1 MGRHDLAHAER
12 KGKRDFQHA
21 FAVFQHNAFAESGM
35 ADVIA
40 ADLSRMAPLHQL
52 MRQMR
57 AQAEQAAQEAV
68 REREAKARA
77 DAQADAAKPAKLVV
91 RSADEFEF

>member
-1 MGRHDLAHAER
+1 MTT
-12 KGKRDFQHA
+12 
-21 FAVFQHNAFAESGM
+21 AVLELNVSGM
-35 ADVIA
+35 ICRACEDAIADALLHTRGMTDLIA

-77 DAQADAAKPAKLVV
+77 DAQADAAKPVKLVV

>member
-40 ADLSRMAPLHQL
+40 LLPLRPRLEASLSSNGASSSNS
-52 MRQMR
+52 
-57 AQAEQAAQEAV
+57 AECSLISFRFAGIEGRTDV
-68 REREAKARA
+68 FDVLRI
-77 DAQADAAKPAKLVV
+77 DFL
-91 RSADEFEF
+91 

>member
-1 MGRHDLAHAER
+1 MSHEVFDRKVDGMICPQCEDEIAHR
-12 KGKRDFQHA
+12 LLHTR
-21 FAVFQHNAFAESGM
+21 GM

-57 AQAEQAAQEAV
+57 AQAERAAQEAV